1 MTGIGY
7 VWHFN
12 VLLDYKWAFLYG
24 TVWTINLTMTAL
36 VGSTLLG
43 LIFAIM
49 SGAKNKTS
57 RYIAIGYIEFIRGL
71 PALVVLVWIH
81 YSLPILVGF
90 SMTAFWG
97 AALGL
102 SFCQSAYSAEI
113 FRAGIEAIPKGQV
126 EAARSLG
133 MSGAMT
139 MRRIILPQAIRIMVP
154 PFINVFASLL
164 KWTSLASIIAVT
176 ELLHRSEAIIQITFR
191 PLEVYTVTALIYF
204 ALIFPV
210 TQLSRV
216 MEKRM
221 SYT

>member
-1 MTGIGY
+1 MGY

-12 VLLDYKWAFLYG
+12 VVWDYKWAFLYG
-24 TVWTINLTMTAL
+24 SVWTIYLTMTAL

-49 SGAKNKTS
+49 SGTKNKPC

-81 YSLPILVGF
+81 YSLPILVGI

-133 MSGAMT
+133 MSGTLT

-164 KWTSLASIIAVT
+164 KWTSLASIISVT
-176 ELLHRSEAIIQITFR
+176 ELLHRSEAMIQITFR
-191 PLEVYTVTALIYF
+191 PLEIYTITALIYF
-204 ALIFPV
+204 VLIFPV

-216 MEKRM
+216 MEKKM

>member
-12 VLLDYKWAFLYG
+12 VLLDYKWAFVYG

-133 MSGAMT
+133 MSGALT
-139 MRRIILPQAIRIMVP
+139 MRRIILPRRSGSWSP
-154 PFINVFASLL
+154 PS
-164 KWTSLASIIAVT
+164 S
-176 ELLHRSEAIIQITFR
+176 TFS
-191 PLEVYTVTALIYF
+191 PAC
-204 ALIFPV
+204 
-210 TQLSRV
+210 
-216 MEKRM
+216 
-221 SYT
+221 